1 VAHAAATIADRTD
14 AHARLAVTL
23 TGQKQAVV
31 MRHIHDERRTARMN
45 CIYYEKRLKQ
55 LQHWNLAVEILIAL
69 ATSSGVA
76 GLAFWKS
83 DPGRIV
89 WGGIAA
95 LAAIA
100 SAVKP
105 LLGLSKRI
113 EAAAELRQ
121 GYLQNFL
128 AFNRLAM
135 QIEGDGEVTAGHVA
149 QHDRLADQVEALAK
163 QDEINPRLRLLEA
176 AQLQVAVEMPI
187 ETLWMPPAGRPD
199 AAAT

>member
-1 VAHAAATIADRTD
+1 
-14 AHARLAVTL
+14 VTL

-55 LQHWNLAVEILIAL
+55 LQRWNLAVEILIAL

-76 GLAFWKS
+76 GLAFWKT

-105 LLGLSKRI
+105 LLGLARRV
-113 EAAAELRQ
+113 EATTQLRQ
-121 GYLQNFL
+121 GYLQSFL
-128 AFNRLAM
+128 GFNRLAV
-135 QIEGDGEVTAGHVA
+135 QIEGDGEVTAAHVA
-149 QHDRLADQVEALAK
+149 QHDRLADQLEALAK
-163 QDEINPRLRLLEA
+163 QDEIDPRLRLLQA
-176 AQLQVAVEMPI
+176 AQLQVAAEMPI
-187 ETLWMPPAGRPD
+187 EALWMPSAGQPD

>member
-1 VAHAAATIADRTD
+1 
-14 AHARLAVTL
+14 VTL

-55 LQHWNLAVEILIAL
+55 LQRWNLAVEILIAL

-83 DPGRIV
+83 DPGRLI
-89 WGGIAA
+89 WGAVAA

-105 LLGLSKRI
+105 LLGLSKRV
-113 EAAAELRQ
+113 ETTTQLRQ
-121 GYLQNFL
+121 GYLQSFL
-128 AFNRLAM
+128 AFNRLAL
-135 QIEGDGEVTAGHVA
+135 QIEGDGEVTAAHLA
-149 QHDRLADQVEALAK
+149 QHDKLADQLEALAK
-163 QDEINPRLRLLEA
+163 QDEIDPRLRLLRA
-176 AQLQVAVEMPI
+176 AQLLVAAEMPI
-187 ETLWMPPAGRPD
+187 ETLWMPPVAQPD
-199 AAAT
+199 PATT